1 MKITGPKA
9 TGNYPDRFE
18 DCQTAIE
25 EVFVQLVV
33 EATRAGWHHE
43 EVLAAITAVAD
54 TTALILNAAK
64 QDESDRPLNVFIG
77 KKRI

>member
-1 MKITGPKA
+1 MKIQAPKA

-43 EVLAAITAVAD
+43 EVLAAIASVTDITTIALD
-54 TTALILNAAK
+54 TKAK
-64 QDESDRPLNVFIG
+64 TDVEIRLSKLM
-77 KKRI
+77 KRN

>member
-25 EVFVQLVV
+25 EVFV

-54 TTALILNAAK
+54 TTPLILNAAK

>member
-1 MKITGPKA
+1 MKITGPKT

-43 EVLAAITAVAD
+43 EVLAAITSVAD
-54 TTALILNAAK
+54 ITAIALDTKGKTDVEIRLSK
-64 QDESDRPLNVFIG
+64 LRG
-77 KKRI
+77 KK

>member
-1 MKITGPKA
+1 MRITGPK
-9 TGNYPDRFE
+9 TTDSYPDRFE

-54 TTALILNAAK
+54 ITTIALDTKAK
-64 QDESDRPLNVFIG
+64 KDIEIRLANLMTT
-77 KKRI
+77 K

>member
-1 MKITGPKA
+1 MKIKAPKA

-33 EATRAGWHHE
+33 EATRAGWRHE
-43 EVLAAITAVAD
+43 EVLAAITSVAD
-54 TTALILNAAK
+54 ITAIALDTN
-64 QDESDRPLNVFIG
+64 G
-77 KKRI
+77 KADVEIRLLKLMKKK

>member
-1 MKITGPKA
+1 MKITGPKT

-43 EVLAAITAVAD
+43 EVLAAITSVAD
-54 TTALILNAAK
+54 ITAIALDTN
-64 QDESDRPLNVFIG
+64 G
-77 KKRI
+77 KADVEIRLLKLMKKK

>member
-1 MKITGPKA
+1 MKITGPKT

-54 TTALILNAAK
+54 TTALALDVK
-64 QDESDRPLNVFIG
+64 G
-77 KKRI
+77 KTDTETRLSKLMKKKD

>member
-1 MKITGPKA
+1 MKITGPKT

-43 EVLAAITAVAD
+43 EVLAAIGSVTD
-54 TTALILNAAK
+54 ITALALDTKGKTDVEIRLSK
-64 QDESDRPLNVFIG
+64 LRG
-77 KKRI
+77 KK